1 MRELPPLVEWRPGDP
16 VSVRPPR
23 VVHGARAPVG
33 PEQVEPLPPA
43 ERWPPL
49 PANFTKKFVVDGTP
63 FTGPS
68 PPDTT
73 GAVGPNHFV
82 QAVNAST
89 AALAIFNKSGPGRGT
104 IPLLAR
110 FPSQA
115 SCRTSSFGDPVV
127 VFDYQASRF
136 F

>member
-1 MRELPPLVEWRPGDP
+1 MAPWVVLACLAGTAGARAADGPAVEGTATAVPAAGRAAVQDVNQLPPLVEWRPGDP

-73 GAVGPNHFV
+73 GAVGP
-82 QAVNAST
+82 
-89 AALAIFNKSGPGRGT
+89 
-104 IPLLAR
+104 
-110 FPSQA
+110 
-115 SCRTSSFGDPVV
+115 
-127 VFDYQASRF
+127 
-136 F
+136 